1 MVALTELKLFQY
13 LIYRGIIPKNSVS
26 DYSVSKVN
34 QGDTRNNVFI
44 VKGDCKQLLIKQP
57 KLFDDKNSLTFNS
70 EIIVSL
76 FVNNQVEGKTNKIFN
91 ELTDYYNKILF
102 FEYKTDYT
110 DLRNYILYE
119 NSGNVNTI
127 ANHLVNIFEFIINKQ
142 HQWSIQFTKLDLPE
156 FKPFF
161 ISYDEKKLFKL
172 LINENQK
179 ELAQF
184 CTTQITELKEVSKIW
199 DARNIQNSY
208 ILHGDLRPE
217 NILINNN
224 EFSIIDW
231 ELACYGD
238 ILWDSVYFV
247 GWLIYNYL
255 LEISSPIL
263 NKQTIISFI
272 LKIEIYIKEEQ
283 IFNKYLAI
291 VLILFI
297 YQNPLNHQ
305 TKVYNLCSSLLENPN
320 NDLSKYL
327 IDLLQ

>member
-13 LIYRGIIPKNSVS
+13 LIYRGIIPKNSIS
-26 DYSVSKVN
+26 NYSVSKVN
-34 QGDTRNNVFI
+34 HGDTRNNVFI
-44 VKGDCKQLLIKQP
+44 VKSDCKQLLIKQP

-70 EIIVSL
+70 EIIGSL
-76 FVNNQVEGKTNKIFN
+76 FVNNQAESKTNKIFN

-119 NSGNVNTI
+119 NSGNVNII

-142 HQWSIQFTKLDLPE
+142 HQWSIRFTKLDLPE

-199 DARNIQNSY
+199 DARNMQNSY

-272 LKIEIYIKEEQ
+272 LKIEIYIKEKQ

-297 YQNPLNHQ
+297 YQNPLNYQ
-305 TKVYNLCSSLLENPN
+305 IKVYKLCSSLLENPI